1 MQRKQWVLV
10 GTAGALTLAGLSV
23 GAMGI
28 ANAMQVQDAAGSP
41 VAGMELRGERSSTG
55 DGSTPGAKAAAGTI
69 VAPSPTEAA
78 VSAQEVPA
86 PEPVPAPAPVAPADS
101 ASAASAGSNG

>member
-41 VAGMELRGERSSTG
+41 VSGIELRGDEASTG
-55 DGSTPGAKAAAGTI
+55 AGPSLEAKAAAGTI
-69 VAPSPTEAA
+69 LAPSPTAAASAEEA
-78 VSAQEVPA
+78 PA

-101 ASAASAGSNG
+101 ASAASAASNG

>member
-23 GAMGI
+23 GAMGV
-28 ANAMQVQDAAGSP
+28 ASAMQVHDAAGSP
-41 VAGMELRGERSSTG
+41 VSGIELRGDQASTG
-55 DGSTPGAKAAAGTI
+55 EGSPPEAKAAADTI

-78 VSAQEVPA
+78 ASAEAVPA

-101 ASAASAGSNG
+101 ASAASAASNG

>member
-28 ANAMQVQDAAGSP
+28 ASAMQVQDAAGSP
-41 VAGMELRGERSSTG
+41 VSGVELRGDRASTG
-55 DGSTPGAKAAAGTI
+55 AGSSLEGKAAAGTI
-69 VAPSPTEAA
+69 LAPSPTAPASAAEA
-78 VSAQEVPA
+78 PA

-101 ASAASAGSNG
+101 ASADSAASNG